1 MLLTITTTAQPATDL
16 GYLLHKHPDKAQSFE
31 QSFGTAHVFY
41 PEATEDR
48 CTAALLLEVDPQ
60 ALLRS
65 RTSVSTPDFA
75 LAQYVNDRPYA
86 SSSLFTVALGRV
98 LRSAMRGDT
107 ELRPELARTPI
118 PLELRLPAVPC
129 HPGPERARALF
140 EPLGWTVAA
149 EPVPLD
155 PGLPGWGDSHYLS
168 LTLTGTLRLS
178 EALSHL
184 YVLLPAMEGGHKH
197 YWVDST
203 EIDKLLR
210 AGGAPVDGALPEDG
224 RDAGWLAGHPER
236 DWITRRY
243 LARRERYVRTAL
255 ARLTEADDRR
265 AAADDAPEDAAAP
278 ARDTAATAPAE
289 PAAEERA
296 PSLADQ
302 RAGAVTAVLAAERA
316 TSVIDLG
323 CGGGKLL
330 ERLVRDRT
338 LERVTGVDVHL
349 GSLEIAHRRL
359 CKGCD
364 PGGGRGHRPL
374 LDAPGT
380 GRDGAASATR
390 PELLLGSVVYRDRRF
405 RGHDAAVLM
414 EVVEHLDP
422 SRLTAMEQVVFG
434 DAAPRVVVV
443 TTPNAEYNR
452 HYEGLAPGAFRHP
465 DHRFEWTRPEFAAWA
480 DRAAAE
486 HGYTVRY
493 LPVGPE
499 HPETGAPTQMGV
511 FTR

>member
-1 MLLTITTTAQPATDL
+1 MLLTITTTARPATDL
-16 GYLLHKHPDKAQSFE
+16 GHLLHKHPDKAQSFE

-41 PEATEDR
+41 PEATEER
-48 CTAALLLEVDPQ
+48 CTAALLLDVDPQ

-98 LRSAMRGDT
+98 LRTAIRGAS

-118 PLELRLPAVPC
+118 PLVLHLPAVPC
-129 HPGPERARALF
+129 RPGPQKARELF
-140 EPLGWTVAA
+140 EPLGWTVEA

-155 PGLPGWGDSHYLS
+155 PGLPGWGASHYLS

-210 AGGAPVDGALPEDG
+210 AGGAPVDGTENEEG
-224 RDAGWLAGHPER
+224 EGAGWLAGHPER
-236 DWITRRY
+236 GWITRRY

-255 ARLTEADDRR
+255 ARLAESEDRVETEDGAGAGEANGTAGVPTD
-265 AAADDAPEDAAAP
+265 P
-278 ARDTAATAPAE
+278 AV
-289 PAAEERA
+289 EERE
-296 PSLADQ
+296 PSLAEQ
-302 RAGAVTAVLAAERA
+302 RAGAIMAVLAAERA

-323 CGGGKLL
+323 CGGGTLL

-338 LERVTGVDVHL
+338 LERITGVDVHL
-349 GSLEIAHRRL
+349 ASLEIAHRKL
-359 CKGCD
+359 CKGCHPD
-364 PGGGRGHRPL
+364 GGRRHRPL
-374 LDAPGT
+374 FAGHT
-380 GRDGAASATR
+380 AGRGDQAAHKSR

-405 RGHDAAVLM
+405 HGHDVAVLM

-422 SRLTAMEQVVFG
+422 SRLSAMENVVFG

-443 TTPNAEYNR
+443 TTPNIEYNR
-452 HYEGLAPGAFRHP
+452 HYEGLAEGAFRHA
-465 DHRFEWTRPEFAAWA
+465 DHRFEWTRAEFAAWA
-480 DRAAAE
+480 DRVAAE

-511 FTR
+511 FTK

>member
-1 MLLTITTTAQPATDL
+1 MVGHNAWVLLTITTTARPATDL

-41 PEATEDR
+41 PEATEER

-60 ALLRS
+60 ALLRT

-98 LRSAMRGDT
+98 LRTAIRGVC
-107 ELRPELARTPI
+107 EGRPGLADTPI
-118 PLELRLPAVPC
+118 PLELHLPAVPC
-129 HPGPERARALF
+129 RPGPDKARALF
-140 EPLGWTVAA
+140 EPLGWTVRA

-168 LTLTGTLRLS
+168 LTLTGTLRLAD
-178 EALSHL
+178 ALGHL
-184 YVLLPAMEGGHKH
+184 YVLLPAMEGGDKH

-210 AGGAPVDGALPEDG
+210 AGGAPVDGVESEDG
-224 RDAGWLAGHPER
+224 AGWLAGHPER
-236 DWITRRY
+236 EWITRRY
-243 LARRERYVRTAL
+243 LARRDRYVRTAL
-255 ARLTEADDRR
+255 ARLTEHEEPEGERAD
-265 AAADDAPEDAAAP
+265 PVV
-278 ARDTAATAPAE
+278 
-289 PAAEERA
+289 EERE
-296 PSLADQ
+296 PSLADR
-302 RAGAVTAVLAAERA
+302 RASAIEAVLESEHVS
-316 TSVIDLG
+316 SVIDLG

-330 ERLVRDRT
+330 ERLVRHRN
-338 LERVTGVDVHL
+338 LERITGVDVHL
-349 GSLEIAHRRL
+349 GGLEIAHRKL

-374 LDAPGT
+374 FADAT
-380 GRDGAASATR
+380 ASRSDRR
-390 PELLLGSVVYRDRRF
+390 PRTELLLGSVVYRDKRF
-405 RGHDAAVLM
+405 HGHDAAVLM

-422 SRLTAMEQVVFG
+422 SRLPAMEDVVFG

-443 TTPNAEYNR
+443 TTPNVEYNR
-452 HYEGLAPGAFRHP
+452 HYEGLTDGSLRHV
-465 DHRFEWTRPEFAAWA
+465 DHRFEWTRAEFATWA
-480 DRAAAE
+480 DRVAE
-486 HGYTVRY
+486 QYGYTVRC
-493 LPVGPE
+493 LPVGDE